1 MIIQIA
7 IVVALVAVAG
17 FFWTETA
24 RLQTN
29 IDLLNK
35 YAFSSFERIIAI
47 EAWITGNDESED
59 DHDEA

>member
-1 MIIQIA
+1 MIINIA

-35 YAFSSFERIIAI
+35 YAFSSFERIVAI
-47 EAWITGNDESED
+47 EQLIID
-59 DHDEA
+59 DTEQDDDDQA

>member
-35 YAFSSFERIIAI
+35 YAFSSFERIVAI
-47 EAWITGNDESED
+47 EQLIIDESQQED
-59 DHDEA
+59 DDEA

>member
-35 YAFSSFERIIAI
+35 YAFSSFERIVAI
-47 EAWITGNDESED
+47 EQLIIDDAEED
-59 DHDEA
+59 DDQA

>member
-35 YAFSSFERIIAI
+35 YAFSSFERIVAI
-47 EAWITGNDESED
+47 EQLIIDDAPQED
-59 DHDEA
+59 DDEA